1 MSTTTQTAAPDL
13 AAVKARQQQVW
24 ASGDYAAVAARIVPM
39 AEHLAEAAGLRPGD
53 RVLDVATGSG
63 NAAVA
68 AARYGCEVIGVDYVP
83 GLLERARARAAAE
96 GLEITFAEGD
106 AEELA
111 YPDASFDAVLSC
123 LGVMFAP
130 DQERAAAEG
139 LEITFAEGDA
149 EELAYPDASFDAVL
163 SCLGVMFAPD
173 QERAAAE
180 LVRVCRHGG
189 TIGLVNWTPGGFIGQ
204 LLKTVG
210 KHVPPPAGVRPPSL
224 WGTEERLRE
233 LFGDQVVGLE
243 VTPRSYVFRFRS
255 PEEFAGFFKD
265 RYGPTH
271 MAFEALDKAGQGR
284 LWDDLTTLAREHDRS
299 DDGLTV
305 AMPTEYVEVVATRA

>member
-83 GLLERARARAAAE
+83 GLLERARA
-96 GLEITFAEGD
+96 
-106 AEELA
+106 
-111 YPDASFDAVLSC
+111 
-123 LGVMFAP
+123 
-130 DQERAAAEG
+130 RAAAEG